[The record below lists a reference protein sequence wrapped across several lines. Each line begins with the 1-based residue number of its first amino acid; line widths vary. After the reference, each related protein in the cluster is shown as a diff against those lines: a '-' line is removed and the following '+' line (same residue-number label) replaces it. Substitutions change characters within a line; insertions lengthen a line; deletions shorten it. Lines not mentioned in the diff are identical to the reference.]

1 MIVLITVY
9 EKNEIT
15 GKKELI
21 TSHGETHG
29 GLRRVILPC
38 EPPLDLGAVFNTEID
53 EWVIYEDGETPQ
65 HQASSKPSSLVNN
78 IKNSF

>member
-9 EKNEIT
+9 EKNEIN
-15 GKKELI
+15 GKMELI

-29 GLRRVILPC
+29 GLRRVTLPC
-38 EPPLDLGAVFNTEID
+38 EHPRDLGAVFNTEID

-65 HQASSKPSSLVNN
+65 HQASPKLSSLIS